1 MNYRLLGRT
10 GMYVSEICLGTMT
23 YGGKG
28 FWTAIGQMP
37 QDAVNKHVKMAWDAG
52 VNFFDTANIYSF
64 GESEELFGQAIKDT
78 GISRHEMVIA
88 TKVRGRMADGPNN
101 VGLSRKHI
109 LHQLDESLK
118 RLGTDYIDLYQIHGV
133 DPITPLDETL
143 SALNDAVRSGKVRYI
158 GVSNHTAWQMMKAQ
172 ASSEKHSW
180 ARFESIQA
188 YYSIA
193 GRDLE
198 REVIPF
204 AQDQNLGIMVWSPM
218 AGGFLSGKFRRD
230 GSAPEDARR
239 STFDF
244 PPINKE
250 LAYDLIEK
258 MEHQIKIL
266 GGSILRNWAAT
277 AMALHYLDG
286 IDERWISIINKAG
299 YLIPELNRIS
309 GLQITALENGTNSYK
324 MEFDELIDATALS
337 EYLYKHNILWGP
349 RVRDAQHY
357 YFVVNE
363 SLLLKN
369 SNELIKAW
377 DNGIRHSRK

>member
-10 GMYVSEICLGTMT
+10 GLYVSEICLGTMT

-52 VNFFDTANIYSF
+52 VNFFDTANIYSY
-64 GESEELFGQAIKDT
+64 GESEKLFGQAIKDT
-78 GISRHEMVIA
+78 GIPRHEMVIA
-88 TKVRGRMADGPNN
+88 TKVRGRMAEGPNN

-118 RLGTDYIDLYQIHGV
+118 RLDTDYIDLYQIHGI

-143 SALNDAVRSGKVRYI
+143 CVLNDVVRAGKVRYI
-158 GVSNHTAWQMMKAQ
+158 GVSNHAAWQMMKAL
-172 ASSEKHSW
+172 AISEKHSW

-198 REVIPF
+198 RDVIPF

-230 GSAPEDARR
+230 GSGPGDARR
-239 STFDF
+239 SKFDF

-250 LAYDLIEK
+250 LAYDLVEK
-258 MEHQIKIL
+258 M
-266 GGSILRNWAAT
+266 
-277 AMALHYLDG
+277 
-286 IDERWISIINKAG
+286 DEIAKA
-299 YLIPELNRIS
+299 
-309 GLQITALENGTNSYK
+309 
-324 MEFDELIDATALS
+324 
-337 EYLYKHNILWGP
+337 HNISVAQIAQKWVLDQPGITCIITGAKKDEQLEQNLAVVEIDLSKDEKAVLEEASQLSPEYPGWMFQLQAGDRHP
-349 RVRDAQHY
+349 DAKMM
-357 YFVVNE
+357 E
-363 SLLLKN
+363 
-369 SNELIKAW
+369 
-377 DNGIRHSRK
+377 

>member
-10 GMYVSEICLGTMT
+10 GLYVSEICLGTMT

-52 VNFFDTANIYSF
+52 VNFFDTANIYSY
-64 GESEELFGQAIKDT
+64 GESEKLFGQAIKDT
-78 GISRHEMVIA
+78 GIPRHEMVIA
-88 TKVRGRMADGPNN
+88 TKVRGRMAEGPNN

-109 LHQLDESLK
+109 LYQLDESLK
-118 RLGTDYIDLYQIHGV
+118 RLDTDYIDLYQIHGI

-143 SALNDAVRSGKVRYI
+143 CVLNDVVRAGKVRYI
-158 GVSNHTAWQMMKAQ
+158 GVSNHAAWQMMKAL
-172 ASSEKHSW
+172 AISEKHSW

-198 REVIPF
+198 RDVIPF

-230 GSAPEDARR
+230 GSGPGDARR
-239 STFDF
+239 SKFDF

-250 LAYDLIEK
+250 LAYDLVEK
-258 MEHQIKIL
+258 M
-266 GGSILRNWAAT
+266 
-277 AMALHYLDG
+277 
-286 IDERWISIINKAG
+286 DEIAKA
-299 YLIPELNRIS
+299 
-309 GLQITALENGTNSYK
+309 
-324 MEFDELIDATALS
+324 
-337 EYLYKHNILWGP
+337 HNISVAQIAQKWVLDQPGITCIITGAKKDEQLEQNLAVVEIDLSKDEKAVLEEASQLSPEYPGWMFQLQAGDRHP
-349 RVRDAQHY
+349 DAKMM
-357 YFVVNE
+357 E
-363 SLLLKN
+363 
-369 SNELIKAW
+369 
-377 DNGIRHSRK
+377 

>member
-10 GMYVSEICLGTMT
+10 GLYVSEICLGTMT

-52 VNFFDTANIYSF
+52 VNFFDTANIYSY
-64 GESEELFGQAIKDT
+64 GESEKLFGQAIKDT
-78 GISRHEMVIA
+78 GIPRHEMVIA
-88 TKVRGRMADGPNN
+88 TKVRGRMAEGPNN

-118 RLGTDYIDLYQIHGV
+118 RLDTDYIDLYQIHGI

-143 SALNDAVRSGKVRYI
+143 CVLNDVVRAGKVRYI
-158 GVSNHTAWQMMKAQ
+158 GVSNHAAWQMMKAL
-172 ASSEKHSW
+172 AISEKHSW

-198 REVIPF
+198 RDVIPF

-230 GSAPEDARR
+230 GSGPGDARR
-239 STFDF
+239 SKFDF
-244 PPINKE
+244 PPINKD
-250 LAYDLIEK
+250 LAYDLVEK
-258 MEHQIKIL
+258 M
-266 GGSILRNWAAT
+266 
-277 AMALHYLDG
+277 
-286 IDERWISIINKAG
+286 DEIAKA
-299 YLIPELNRIS
+299 
-309 GLQITALENGTNSYK
+309 
-324 MEFDELIDATALS
+324 
-337 EYLYKHNILWGP
+337 HNISVAQIAQKWVLDQPGITCIITGAKKDEQLEQNLAVVEIDLSKDEKAVLEEASQLSPEYPGWMFQLQAGDRHP
-349 RVRDAQHY
+349 DAKMM
-357 YFVVNE
+357 E
-363 SLLLKN
+363 
-369 SNELIKAW
+369 
-377 DNGIRHSRK
+377 